1 MQLSNKMFGINKIR
15 KPIVAVSMAPTRSPW
30 GGASPFV
37 LQFEA
42 IMQRRG
48 WRVQYS
54 LQPTPDVILV
64 IDPRMDHPK
73 KKFGLEELRV
83 FRKAHPKVPILHR
96 INECDQRKGTND
108 IDELLR
114 QTSELADHTVFIAE
128 WLRDYFAAKWF
139 DTSRPHSCIYNGA
152 DPTFY
157 HPFGTSLPKQGEP
170 LRIVTHHW
178 SDNPLKGFDIYESVD
193 RMISE
198 GRLPGFVLRVI
209 GRWPKSIQWKS
220 AELFGPMTG
229 RRLADNL
236 RECHIYLTASRW
248 EPCGMHH
255 VEGAQCGLPL
265 VYHED
270 GGGIVEAGK
279 KYGVGYRDDP
289 SMALREVSAKL
300 PEFRRRIL
308 QQMPSGDRM
317 AMDYADICR
326 ILMAERFINF

>member
-1 MQLSNKMFGINKIR
+1 MFFLPKNRPTIAI
-15 KPIVAVSMAPTRSPW
+15 SMAPTRSPW

-37 LQFEA
+37 WQLESL
-42 IMQRRG
+42 MRRRG

-54 LQPTPDVILV
+54 LRPTPDLVFV

-83 FRKAHPKVPILHR
+83 FRKANPKVPILHR

-114 QTSELADHTVFIAE
+114 QTSELADFTVFIAE

-139 DTSRPHSCIYNGA
+139 DVSRPHSCIYNGA
-152 DPTFY
+152 DSGVY
-157 HPFGTSLPKQGEP
+157 HPFGARLPQKDEP
-170 LRIVTHHW
+170 VRIVTHHW
-178 SDNPLKGFDIYESVD
+178 SDNPLKGFDIYEMVD
-193 RMISE
+193 RKIAE
-198 GRLPGFVLRVI
+198 GELPGFVLRVI
-209 GRWPKSIQWKS
+209 GRWPMSIRWRS

-229 RRLADNL
+229 RLLADKL

-270 GGGIVEAGK
+270 GGGIVEAGR
-279 KYGVGYRDDP
+279 KYGLGYRGDP
-289 SMALREVSAKL
+289 SEAIQEMARRL
-300 PEFRRRIL
+300 PEFRQRVL
-308 QQMPSGDRM
+308 ANMPSGDRM
-317 AMDYADICR
+317 AMDYADVCR
-326 ILMAERFINF
+326 SLVGFGF

>member
-1 MQLSNKMFGINKIR
+1 MFFHSKNRPTIAI
-15 KPIVAVSMAPTRSPW
+15 SMAPTRSPW

-37 LQFEA
+37 WQLESL
-42 IMQRRG
+42 MRRRG

-54 LQPTPDVILV
+54 LRPTPDLVFV

-83 FRKAHPKVPILHR
+83 FRKANPKVPILHR

-114 QTSELADHTVFIAE
+114 QTSELADFTVFIAE

-139 DTSRPHSCIYNGA
+139 DVSRPHSCIYNGA
-152 DPTFY
+152 DSGVY
-157 HPFGTSLPKQGEP
+157 HPFGARLPQKDEP
-170 LRIVTHHW
+170 VRIVTHHW
-178 SDNPLKGFDIYESVD
+178 SDNPLKGFDIYEMVD
-193 RMISE
+193 RKIAE
-198 GRLPGFVLRVI
+198 GELPGFVLRVI
-209 GRWPKSIQWKS
+209 GRWPKTIRWRS

-229 RRLADNL
+229 RPLADKL

-270 GGGIVEAGK
+270 GGGIVEAGR
-279 KYGVGYRDDP
+279 KYGLGYRGDP
-289 SMALREVSAKL
+289 SEAIQEMARRL
-300 PEFRRRIL
+300 PEFRKRVL
-308 QQMPSGDRM
+308 ANMPSGDRM
-317 AMDYADICR
+317 AMDYADVCR
-326 ILMAERFINF
+326 SLVGFGF

>member
-1 MQLSNKMFGINKIR
+1 MFFQTTR
-15 KPIVAVSMAPTRSPW
+15 RPILAISMAPTRSPW

-37 LQFEA
+37 WQLEA
-42 IMQRRG
+42 LMRRRG

-54 LQPTPDVILV
+54 LRPTPDLVFV

-73 KKFGLEELRV
+73 KKFGLEELRA
-83 FRKAHPKVPILHR
+83 FRKEHPKVPILHR

-139 DTSRPHSCIYNGA
+139 DVSRPHTCIYNGA
-152 DPTFY
+152 DPGVY
-157 HPFGTSLPKQGEP
+157 HPFGARLPQDGEP
-170 LRIVTHHW
+170 VRIVTHHW
-178 SDNPLKGFDIYESVD
+178 SDNPLKGFDIYEKVD
-193 RMISE
+193 ALIAD
-198 GRLPGFVLRVI
+198 GKLPGFVLRVI
-209 GRWPKSIQWKS
+209 GRWPMSIQWRS

-229 RRLADNL
+229 RPLAEKL

-270 GGGIVEAGK
+270 GGGIVEAGR
-279 KYGVGYRDDP
+279 KYGLGYRDDP
-289 SMALREVSAKL
+289 SEAIQEVARRL
-300 PEFRRRIL
+300 PEFRQKVL
-308 QQMPSGDRM
+308 ANMPSGDRM
-317 AMDYADICR
+317 AMDCADVCR
-326 ILMAERFINF
+326 SLVGFGF

>member
-1 MQLSNKMFGINKIR
+1 
-15 KPIVAVSMAPTRSPW
+15 
-30 GGASPFV
+30 
-37 LQFEA
+37 
-42 IMQRRG
+42 MQRRG

-54 LQPTPDVILV
+54 LQPMPDVVLV

-73 KKFGLEELRV
+73 KKFGLEELRF
-83 FRKAHPKVPILHR
+83 FRKAHPQVPILHR
-96 INECDQRKGTND
+96 INECDQRKGTDD

-114 QTSELADHTVFIAE
+114 QTSELSDHTVFIAE

-139 DTSRPHSCIYNGA
+139 DTSRPHTCIYNGA
-152 DPTFY
+152 DPSLY
-157 HPFGTSLPKQGEP
+157 HPFGTSLPKPGEP

-198 GRLPGFVLRVI
+198 GRLPGFILRVI

-279 KYGVGYRDDP
+279 KYGLGYRNDP
-289 SMALREVSAKL
+289 SVALREVAERW
-300 PEFRRRIL
+300 PEFRKRVF

-317 AMDYADICR
+317 VMEYSDICR
-326 ILMAERFINF
+326 SLLA

>member
-1 MQLSNKMFGINKIR
+1 
-15 KPIVAVSMAPTRSPW
+15 MAPNRSPW

-37 LQFEA
+37 WQLEA
-42 IMQRRG
+42 IMKRRC

-54 LQPTPDVILV
+54 LSPTPDVVFV

-73 KKFGLEELRV
+73 KKFGLEELRA
-83 FRKAHPKVPILHR
+83 FRKGHPSVPILHR

-139 DTSRPHSCIYNGA
+139 DLTRPHSCIYNGA
-152 DPTFY
+152 DPSIY
-157 HPFGTSLPKQGEP
+157 DPYGSAVPKPEET

-178 SDNPLKGFDIYESVD
+178 SDNELKGFDIYEKLD
-193 RMISE
+193 HLIAD
-198 GRLPGFVLRVI
+198 GKLPGFELRVI
-209 GRWPKSIQWKS
+209 GRWPKSICWRS
-220 AELFGPMTG
+220 SELIGPMTG
-229 RRLADNL
+229 RPLARKL

-270 GGGIVEAGK
+270 GGGIVEAGL
-279 KYGVGYRDDP
+279 KYGIGYRDDP
-289 SMALREVSAKL
+289 SSALVEMAARL
-300 PEFRRRIL
+300 PEFRRKVFA
-308 QQMPSGDRM
+308 QMPSGDRM

-326 ILMAERFINF
+326 MLLAGRA

>member
-1 MQLSNKMFGINKIR
+1 MIFSKTS
-15 KPIVAVSMAPTRSPW
+15 KPVVAVSMVPTRSPW

-37 LQFEA
+37 WQLQD
-42 IMQRRG
+42 ILQRRG
-48 WRVQYS
+48 CKVQYH
-54 LQPTPDVILV
+54 LRGRVDLV
-64 IDPRMDHPK
+64 FIIDPRNDHPAK
-73 KKFGLEELRV
+73 RFGLRELRG
-83 FRKAHPKVPILHR
+83 FRKERPDVPVLHR

-139 DTSRPHSCIYNGA
+139 DLSRPHSCIYNGA
-152 DPTFY
+152 DPAVY
-157 HPFGTSLPKQGEP
+157 HPFGSAVARAGEP
-170 LRIVTHHW
+170 LMIVTHHW
-178 SDNPLKGFDIYESVD
+178 SDNPLKGFDIYELVD
-193 RMISE
+193 HLIAD
-198 GRLPGFVLRVI
+198 GKLPGFKLRVI
-209 GRWPKSIQWKS
+209 GRWPKSIKWRS

-229 RRLADNL
+229 PPLARKL

-279 KYGVGYRDDP
+279 KYGLGYRGDP
-289 SMALREVSAKL
+289 SEAIRDVAARL
-300 PEFRRRIL
+300 PEFRRKVFAD
-308 QQMPSGDRM
+308 MPSGDRM

-326 ILMAERFINF
+326 MLMAGQAFNG

>member
-1 MQLSNKMFGINKIR
+1 MPLSNKMFGFNKNR

-54 LQPTPDVILV
+54 LQPTPDVVLV

-83 FRKAHPKVPILHR
+83 FRKAHPQVPILHR

-114 QTSELADHTVFIAE
+114 QTSEISDYTVFIAE
-128 WLRDYFAAKWF
+128 WLRDYFASKWF
-139 DTSRPHSCIYNGA
+139 DISRPHSCIYNGA
-152 DPTFY
+152 DPAFY
-157 HPFGTSLPKQGEP
+157 HPFGTKLPTPGEP

-178 SDNPLKGFDIYESVD
+178 SDNPLKGFDVYEKLDSQIAD
-193 RMISE
+193 
-198 GRLPGFVLRVI
+198 GKLPGFFLRVI
-209 GRWPKSIQWKS
+209 GRWPKSIAWKS
-220 AELFGPMTG
+220 AELFGPLTG
-229 RRLADNL
+229 RPLADKL

-289 SMALREVSAKL
+289 SAALREVGERL
-300 PEFRRRIL
+300 PEFRKKVL
-308 QQMPSGDRM
+308 ANMPSGDRM
-317 AMDYADICR
+317 AMDYADVCR
-326 ILMAERFINF
+326 QLVGFGN